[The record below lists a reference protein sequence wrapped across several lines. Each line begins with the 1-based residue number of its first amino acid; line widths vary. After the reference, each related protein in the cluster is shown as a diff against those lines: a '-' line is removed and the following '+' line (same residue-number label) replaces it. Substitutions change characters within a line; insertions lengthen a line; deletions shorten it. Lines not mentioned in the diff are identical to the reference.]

1 MFRIQILSIGKT
13 KEAWLEEGINE
24 YLKRL
29 MPVAQFEFLWAKNNE
44 QLLQM
49 AAKASLLICLD
60 PAGKQMTSE
69 QFADFFH
76 KKLVLGGSKVAFVIG
91 GAEGLPV
98 ELKSNTSSLISL
110 SALTMT
116 HQMVRLVLIEQIYR
130 ALEILKGSQY
140 HK

>member
-1 MFRIQILSIGKT
+1 MFRIQILSVGKT

-29 MPVAQFEFLWAKNNE
+29 TPIAQFEFLWAKNNE
-44 QLLQM
+44 QLVQL
-49 AAKASLLICLD
+49 ASKAPLLICLD

-69 QFADFFH
+69 KFADFLQQ
-76 KKLVLGGSKVAFVIG
+76 KLIQGGSKIAFVIG
-91 GAEGLPV
+91 GAEGLPQ
-98 ELKSNTSSLISL
+98 ELKSDASSMLSL

-116 HQMVRLVLIEQIYR
+116 HQMVRLLLIEQIYR
-130 ALEILKGSQY
+130 AFEILKGSQY